1 MDNWNEIRTAAHVAR
16 LGTISAA
23 ANALGVHRATV
34 NRHIDILEA
43 DLGGKLFQRHA
54 RGFTPTEL
62 GLELLRIADAT
73 DEQFSQ
79 LQRISNKQTT
89 ELTGDLI
96 ITSLDVLAPFI
107 LPLMA
112 EFHVLNP
119 QVTTKFLHTD
129 DIMRLE
135 YGKAHIA
142 FRAGAEPQD
151 LDNVVQPFRELE
163 MGLYATQDYIARFG
177 KPSSIDDFKN
187 HHFIGPM
194 DVNARAP
201 THKWMKQHVPTQAIA
216 FASNQLHINTEA
228 VITGNGIGF
237 LPLIEAKKHE
247 HLVEIMP
254 SLPQWTTQSWMVTH
268 VDLHR
273 SPKVQAFIDILKARN
288 KEL

>member
-23 ANALGVHRATV
+23 ADALNVHRATV
-34 NRHIDILEA
+34 NRHIDILESE
-43 DLGGKLFQRHA
+43 LGGKLFQRHT

-79 LQRISNKQTT
+79 LHRISNKQTT
-89 ELTGDLI
+89 ALTGDLI

-112 EFHVLNP
+112 EFRAQHP
-119 QVTTKFLHTD
+119 QVSTKFLHTD
-129 DIMRLE
+129 DVLKLE

-151 LDNVVQPFRELE
+151 LDNVVQQFQDLH
-163 MGLYATQDYIARFG
+163 MGLYASDSYVTKYGIPKSAKEFAD
-177 KPSSIDDFKN
+177 

-194 DVNARAP
+194 DINARAP
-201 THKWMKQHVPTQAIA
+201 VHKWLKQHVPTQAIA
-216 FASNQLHINTEA
+216 FASNHIRINAEA
-228 VITGNGIGF
+228 VIAGNGIGF
-237 LPLIEAKKHE
+237 LPQLEAQKHE
-247 HLVEIMP
+247 HLVEVMP
-254 SLPQWTTQSWMVTH
+254 SLPEWTTKSWMVTH

-288 KEL
+288 KKV